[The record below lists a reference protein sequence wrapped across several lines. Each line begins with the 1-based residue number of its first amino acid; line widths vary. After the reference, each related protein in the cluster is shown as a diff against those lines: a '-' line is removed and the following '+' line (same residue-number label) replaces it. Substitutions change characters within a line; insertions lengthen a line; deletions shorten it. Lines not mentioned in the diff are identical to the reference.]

1 MSILSPL
8 WTTFSV
14 KQLLFGFNCE
24 PVVFVYKRGSNF
36 DVKYWKHTLTFG
48 NTAALQTIA
57 AVISFVHYAMTT
69 ASADFFI

>member
-1 MSILSPL
+1 M
-8 WTTFSV
+8 
-14 KQLLFGFNCE
+14 
-24 PVVFVYKRGSNF
+24 FVYKRGSNF
-36 DVKYWKHTLTFG
+36 DVEYWKYTLTFG